1 MPFVLVLFAPLM
13 VWYWTPDAWHPT
25 LAIAAVIISV
35 VSAILYTRFVRRW
48 HAKEAATSA
57 ARDEYRW
64 LPTWDA
70 KLYERHF
77 ESFLRFRGWRI
88 LSSSA
93 FAPGPGRL
101 TVVVEK
107 YRCRLALLCVEPT
120 QDAAVSDLSHVES
133 LGREV
138 RATHAALVSR
148 STSAPPDLQGDAGCN
163 VWQIRY
169 GDLPRLDELFR
180 VDV

>member
-1 MPFVLVLFAPLM
+1 MPPLAMLFFAPLM
-13 VWYWTPDAWHPT
+13 VWYWTPDAWHPA
-25 LAIAAVIISV
+25 LAISGVIISV
-35 VSAILYTRFVRRW
+35 VSIVLYARSVRRW

-57 ARDEYRW
+57 AKDEYRW
-64 LPTWDA
+64 LSGWDA

-77 ESFLRFRGWRI
+77 GSFLRFRGWRI
-88 LSSSA
+88 LSASA
-93 FAPGPGRL
+93 AGPGRL

-107 YRCRLALLCVEPT
+107 YRCRLALLCVEPN

-133 LGREV
+133 VGREV

-148 STSAPPDLQGDAGCN
+148 STSAPPDLKADAGCN

-180 VDV
+180 VNA